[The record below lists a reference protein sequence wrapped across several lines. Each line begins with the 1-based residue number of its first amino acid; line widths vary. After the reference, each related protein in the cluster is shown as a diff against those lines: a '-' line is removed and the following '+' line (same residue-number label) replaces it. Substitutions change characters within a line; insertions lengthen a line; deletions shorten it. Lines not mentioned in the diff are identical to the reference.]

1 VSDHRDSGRRVREIS
16 SFRLPAATLAR
27 LEQRAQA
34 VGTTRTALAEQ
45 FLEEGLRLVEHPG
58 VWFVDGPSGRRAGIA
73 GMGLDVWEVIETIR
87 ANAGS
92 IEDAAAYLEIPEGR
106 VRIAARYYAAYPD
119 EIDGWISENR
129 ASAERERALGESER
143 RLLG

>member
-1 VSDHRDSGRRVREIS
+1 VREIS
-16 SFRLPAATLAR
+16 SFRLPAATLTR

-34 VGTTRTALAEQ
+34 IGTTRTALAEQ

-58 VWFVDGPSGRRAGIA
+58 IWFVDGPSGRRAGIA
-73 GMGLDVWEVIETIR
+73 GTGLDVWEVIETIR
-87 ANAGS
+87 ANNGS
-92 IEDAAAYLEIPEGR
+92 IESAAEYLEIPESR

-119 EIDGWISENR
+119 EIDAWIAGNR
-129 ASAERERALGESER
+129 AAAARERELGESER